1 MKLKLILLVLHIDFI
16 LGTIDENST
25 YWTGKLQRCGPKL
38 AAELAIICRGI
49 YNEAT
54 NSNPPTPQ
62 TNSNPIIKR
71 GVADDCCLAMC
82 TRRYIKNN
90 YCGPEPELY
99 VSSAQELREMV
110 YVNYNYYYHDLYWI
124 VLETPPPEE

>member
-54 NSNPPTPQ
+54 SKYNLSIVSDYQLQQFVFGNFPVKC
-62 TNSNPIIKR
+62 IKR
-71 GVADDCCLAMC
+71 C
-82 TRRYIKNN
+82 I
-90 YCGPEPELY
+90 
-99 VSSAQELREMV
+99 
-110 YVNYNYYYHDLYWI
+110 
-124 VLETPPPEE
+124 

>member
-1 MKLKLILLVLHIDFI
+1 MVNGNPII
-16 LGTIDENST
+16 
-25 YWTGKLQRCGPKL
+25 
-38 AAELAIICRGI
+38 ELI
-49 YNEAT
+49 YNKYIILYEVRIIKFIT
-54 NSNPPTPQ
+54 NFVLTNDLLSFSDSNPPTPQ

-110 YVNYNYYYHDLYWI
+110 YVNYNYYYHDLCKYLFKI
-124 VLETPPPEE
+124 HHCRSLRM